1 MRAVESLVPG
11 LAVVATGVA
20 LIAGIFIIP
29 NFALARGG
37 LTPPFQPQTTVSLDP
52 FAETAGS
59 APSAGGD
66 PQSAA
71 PSCSCPESEHARRPK
86 FAGLIAGPTS
96 ALDDNDE
103 LAALASVNLALN
115 GVADGQA
122 YVWARANGRLSG
134 LVRPVSSF
142 RNDEGQ
148 ICRHLIVLLTTGLS
162 TKKTEGTACR
172 LQGGRWEI
180 GG

>member
-1 MRAVESLVPG
+1 MRAVESLLPG

-29 NFALARGG
+29 DLALARDRGRPIG
-37 LTPPFQPQTTVSLDP
+37 AISIAVDGVAPAV
-52 FAETAGS
+52 
-59 APSAGGD
+59 PSARGD
-66 PQSAA
+66 PQAA
-71 PSCSCPESEHARRPK
+71 DPSCSCPENSERAKRPK
-86 FAGLIAGPTS
+86 FAGLVAGPAS

-103 LAALASVNLALN
+103 LAALASVHVALS

-122 YVWARANGRLSG
+122 YVWTRANGRLSG

-162 TKKTEGTACR
+162 TKKTEGVACR
-172 LQGGRWEI
+172 LQGGRWQI